1 MRFSILAATWK
12 KKKETKSNQYVLKLI
27 MWITAKI
34 YEPQDFGAVVL
45 RWLCYS
51 ECMAYVW
58 SQSQHRLHVNWLEAK
73 NKHLDTLSTIARSIA
88 IDINVCHLSNGS
100 CNHTLSIVTS
110 EIYTWFFRLLVFFP
124 AKWFFFCYIINT
136 FWTCAFFFVWKF
148 KKTGAQHI
156 SYNQHFYCCYCLMY
170 CIFHKIN

>member
-1 MRFSILAATWK
+1 MRFSIVAATWK

-45 RWLCYS
+45 RCLCYS

-110 EIYTWFFRLLVFFP
+110 EIYTWFFRSLVFFP

-136 FWTCAFFFVWKF
+136 FWTCAFF
-148 KKTGAQHI
+148 
-156 SYNQHFYCCYCLMY
+156 CM
-170 CIFHKIN
+170 KI